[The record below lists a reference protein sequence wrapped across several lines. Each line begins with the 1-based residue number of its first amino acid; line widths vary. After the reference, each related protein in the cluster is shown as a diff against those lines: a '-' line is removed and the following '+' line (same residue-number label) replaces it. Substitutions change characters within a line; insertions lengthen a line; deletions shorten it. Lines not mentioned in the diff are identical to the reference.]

1 MIRREDFYHALEH
14 DIKPVSKA
22 SFLFP
27 AKGKGKILKCDWLFN
42 ITSHARVTEQCA
54 SFRSVKG
61 QLYFDGDDDDDF
73 FLLVRIPFV
82 IRQIYFY
89 GLLTYYIL
97 HTFVPLV
104 AKNKTKTIGKC
115 SALFCVR

>member
-1 MIRREDFYHALEH
+1 M
-14 DIKPVSKA
+14 
-22 SFLFP
+22 
-27 AKGKGKILKCDWLFN
+27 FN
-42 ITSHARVTEQCA
+42 ITSHARIIEQCA

-82 IRQIYFY
+82 IRHISFY

-97 HTFVPLV
+97 RTFVPLV
-104 AKNKTKTIGKC
+104 AKKQNKNHRKMFSSILC
-115 SALFCVR
+115 A

>member
-14 DIKPVSKA
+14 DIKPVSKVN
-22 SFLFP
+22 FLFP

-42 ITSHARVTEQCA
+42 ITSHARVIEQCA

-61 QLYFDGDDDDDF
+61 QLYFDDDDDDDDDF

-82 IRQIYFY
+82 IRQIYLY
-89 GLLTYYIL
+89 GVLHITFYIL
-97 HTFVPLV
+97 SCPLD
-104 AKNKTKTIGKC
+104 AKKKP
-115 SALFCVR
+115 